1 LPHPSL
7 EYNISANIAAYRYA
21 ISAGALARHAGLQPG
36 RGARR
41 PIWLL
46 GVRKTP
52 LSGTI
57 SSVPFV
63 NVFTNVRRDE
73 TLRAS
78 VLPGQGAHIT
88 IEARENLEGDDLAVP
103 SSKRAL
109 KHEELRQRIYDA
121 ALTLFRRE
129 GVAGATIRAIA
140 QEAGVGVGTFFN
152 YFESKEGVLAELGR
166 RRQQR
171 LEALVADPALA
182 TLPTR
187 MRVERMLGA
196 MVEGMEEEPRL
207 TRAVVRAALGSPT
220 LFHGE
225 RGRFLTLTML
235 LAEML
240 REGQARG
247 EVAADCD
254 VAVAS
259 QLLISIYV
267 TLTLDWT
274 EGADEYALLP
284 TLLAHVETLWRGV
297 APRFLPV

>member
-1 LPHPSL
+1 M
-7 EYNISANIAAYRYA
+7 
-21 ISAGALARHAGLQPG
+21 
-36 RGARR
+36 
-41 PIWLL
+41 
-46 GVRKTP
+46 
-52 LSGTI
+52 
-57 SSVPFV
+57 
-63 NVFTNVRRDE
+63 FTNVRQDE
-73 TLRAS
+73 TLRARPRS
-78 VLPGQGAHIT
+78 QDRARTTIGARAT
-88 IEARENLEGDDLAVP
+88 LEGKDLAVP
-103 SSKRAL
+103 GSKRAL

-166 RRQQR
+166 RRQER
-171 LEALVADPALA
+171 LEALATDPALA
-182 TLPTR
+182 ALPTR
-187 MRVERMLGA
+187 ARIERMLRA

-284 TLLAHVETLWRGV
+284 TLLAHVETLWRGI
-297 APRFLPV
+297 APRPQPD